1 MRLPG
6 KAKSENAA
14 FVAKTQKS
22 TQPPKGVKQERR
34 CFKCNQLG
42 HIAKHCWKRNA
53 VKSSDGPVSKHT
65 REGNAFMCSI
75 PGVAEE
81 DVWLADSGASAHMTR
96 HKEYF
101 SSFESFT
108 PPKEVQVGNN
118 STILAYGQ
126 GVIDVKMKIGG
137 QWIKNYLTN
146 VWYVPEVGRNLFSI
160 SETISKGYKFE
171 ADMKGCWFTR
181 HEKVQLV
188 GKPTTKGLYALE
200 MCVIVPEV
208 AAEIYVASSEE
219 SAQVWHE
226 RLCHQNKWHVQKTL
240 KKFGVS
246 LNITD
251 ELCAG
256 CLYGKHSR
264 SSFGTR
270 QNRPTVAGGLIH
282 ADVCGPMQES
292 SIGGARYFLC
302 FKDDYSKFRRVFF
315 LEHKNEVSNCL
326 QVFLKESSNAGI
338 TVKELL
344 TDGGT
349 EFKNSEVQKILESWG
364 ITHRVS
370 MPYSPEQN
378 GSAERENRTIVEC
391 SRSLIH
397 SKELPLRLWAEA
409 VNTVVYV
416 LNRTGPT
423 TVEGKAPVELWF
435 GKEITAID
443 HLRIFGTDCFVHVPK
458 QRRKK
463 WDKKSTEGL
472 FVGYCGDKDG
482 YRVWIPSQNK
492 VILSRDV
499 VFRKEQPL
507 EKIVLLSV
515 QQVTNNGSSH
525 EGTSV
530 STDVLQDADET
541 EEEESPESV
550 VSKPQEEDETEED
563 ESSEPVVSKRK
574 VKLPE
579 YLKDFVLLAAC
590 DVPDSYHSAMSSD
603 DAENW

>member
-1 MRLPG
+1 
-6 KAKSENAA
+6 
-14 FVAKTQKS
+14 
-22 TQPPKGVKQERR
+22 
-34 CFKCNQLG
+34 
-42 HIAKHCWKRNA
+42 
-53 VKSSDGPVSKHT
+53 
-65 REGNAFMCSI
+65 MCSI

-146 VWYVPEVGRNLFSI
+146 VWYVPEKWQLKFMLHLVKKVHRCGMKDFAIKTRAC
-160 SETISKGYKFE
+160 SEDS
-171 ADMKGCWFTR
+171 
-181 HEKVQLV
+181 EKVWC
-188 GKPTTKGLYALE
+188 K
-200 MCVIVPEV
+200 
-208 AAEIYVASSEE
+208 
-219 SAQVWHE
+219 
-226 RLCHQNKWHVQKTL
+226 
-240 KKFGVS
+240 

-315 LEHKNEVSNCL
+315 LEHKNEVSNYL
-326 QVFLKESSNAGI
+326 QVFLKEFSNAGI

-378 GSAERENRTIVEC
+378 GYAERENRTIVEC

-397 SKELPLRLWAEA
+397 SKELPP
-409 VNTVVYV
+409 
-416 LNRTGPT
+416 RTGPT

-603 DAENW
+603 DAENWSYFKQPINDKTVDYKG